1 MKVKVGDLVAH
12 TLDSGPAGVGLVVEL
27 SEIRPGWAMCK
38 FPRIDKAWWYP
49 SSVLYIKGTRNERIT
64 K

>member
-1 MKVKVGDLVAH
+1 MKVKIGDLVAH

-27 SEIRPGWAMCK
+27 SEIRPHYAMCK
-38 FPRIDKAWWYP
+38 FAGYSQAWWYP
-49 SSVLYIKGTRNERIT
+49 INVLYIKGTRSERAT